1 MFFLRWGLQ
10 EHCFSVLFLLMERGE
25 GPFLPLL
32 KIHLGSRLLLSLCCL
47 KMRGGHEMEAAS
59 RVSIF
64 DYRVMRLGIMVLKGL
79 CSMVG
84 RGLAKVCTGVQCEH
98 GVSWKTR

>member
-1 MFFLRWGLQ
+1 
-10 EHCFSVLFLLMERGE
+10 
-25 GPFLPLL
+25 
-32 KIHLGSRLLLSLCCL
+32 
-47 KMRGGHEMEAAS
+47 MEAAS

-64 DYRVMRLGIMVLKGL
+64 DYRVMRVGIMVLKGL

-98 GVSWKTR
+98 GVSWKMR